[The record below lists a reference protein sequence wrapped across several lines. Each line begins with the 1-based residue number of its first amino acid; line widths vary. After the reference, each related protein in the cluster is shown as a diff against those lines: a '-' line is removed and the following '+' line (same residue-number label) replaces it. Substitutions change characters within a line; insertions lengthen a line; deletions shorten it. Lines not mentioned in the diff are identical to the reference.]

1 MRRAITAAIG
11 ALVVLGGIVALLA
24 VLQSRDE
31 ADFGGSGGGEAQG
44 PGQLEPDRGARHGAS
59 APAISAEDLPAS
71 GEHAPAA
78 AARDMTELTGDEWL
92 HALELG
98 NVIVAYGSEE
108 PGDALLRLQED
119 LAGAYDPELAAAG
132 QSVLL
137 AYVEGLA
144 EPTAVAWRRTLQFQ
158 DPAAPEVREFIEAW
172 LGTGAPR

>member
-1 MRRAITAAIG
+1 MRRALTVLAG
-11 ALVVLGGIVALLA
+11 AVVVLAGIVALLA
-24 VLQSRDE
+24 VVQARDE
-31 ADFGGSGGGEAQG
+31 ADLGGGEPSG
-44 PGQLEPDRGARHGAS
+44 PGQVQPDRGARHGAS
-59 APAISAEDLPAS
+59 APEVSAEDLPAS

-78 AARDMTELTGDEWL
+78 APRDQAELTGDEWL

-98 NVIVAYGSEE
+98 NVIIAYGSDE

-137 AYVEGLA
+137 AHVEGLA
-144 EPTAVAWRRTLQFQ
+144 EPTAVAWRRTLEFQ
-158 DPAAPEVREFIEAW
+158 DPAAPEVREFVEAW